1 MKDLKETLSTI
12 AALIAAICGF
22 IIVLSQAG
30 IQMPSWL
37 VIVCGAVPTFCT
49 TVIGILTG
57 RDKYGKKKVIEEEVV
72 EG

>member
-30 IQMPSWL
+30 ISMPTWL
-37 VIVCGAVPTFCT
+37 VIVCGAVPPFCT

-57 RDKYGKKKVIEEEVV
+57 RRHDGKKKTFEEEVV